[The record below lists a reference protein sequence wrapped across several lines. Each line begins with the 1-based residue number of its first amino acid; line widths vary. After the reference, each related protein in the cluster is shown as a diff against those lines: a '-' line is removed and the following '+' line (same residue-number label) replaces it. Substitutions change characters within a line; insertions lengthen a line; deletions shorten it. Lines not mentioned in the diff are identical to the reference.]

1 MRKTAIA
8 LLIACLLIA
17 GCEMPGQ
24 TTTASLK
31 IGQAQY
37 AAHGT
42 RSFAVATVVMD
53 GEKIAL
59 AHLEE
64 YQYLNKNEFSPV
76 PNSDKEFGQAV
87 ANTDMALAPKRK
99 NSDAYSVNMGGTQP
113 WLTSIK
119 GIEKYV
125 EGKTIADLEKLLS
138 EKSNEEMVDAVTS
151 STLVDTKG
159 YVEAIVAAAK
169 AAIES
174 E

>member
-17 GCEMPGQ
+17 GCEMPGKA
-24 TTTASLK
+24 TTASLK
-31 IGQAQY
+31 IGQANY

-64 YQYLNKNEFSPV
+64 YQFLNKNEFTPV
-76 PNSDKEFGQAV
+76 PNSDKDFGQAV
-87 ANTDMALAPKRK
+87 ADPNMALAAKRQ

-113 WLTSIK
+113 WLISIK
-119 GIEKYV
+119 GIENYV
-125 EGKTIADLEKLLS
+125 KGKTIADLEKLLS
-138 EKSNEEMVDAVTS
+138 EKSTEEMVDAVTS

-169 AAIES
+169 AAVES
-174 E
+174 K